1 MAKKVDSQI
10 ESFARIKVIGIGG
23 AGGSA
28 INRMIEAGVSNVE
41 FVAINTDAQALH
53 HSKANKKVHIGPQT
67 TRGLGAGGDP
77 KIGQDAAEE
86 SLDDIKKAIADSD
99 ILFITFGAGG
109 GTGSG
114 AAHVIAKA
122 AREMDILT
130 VAFVTKPFNFE
141 VERRSRNAE
150 YALSNLEK
158 YIDTL
163 VLIPNDNLLN
173 IIDSETSVQEAFKIA
188 DDVLRQGVQGISD
201 LITVHGL
208 INLDFADVKAIMQNA
223 GQALMG
229 IGRASGENRAEV
241 AARQAINS
249 PLLDITIDGAK
260 GVLFN
265 AIGGHDM
272 TMHEIDAAASVIIEA
287 ADQGVN
293 VIFGAT
299 LNPDLEGEIIIT
311 VVATGFSHSYLSQ
324 NAHSLAEPAASQ
336 PVGESSD
343 KKASSRPMPP
353 PAKISKLDDL
363 PSLPIKLAAG
373 EQDADAE
380 ASAIVAEEAEAETDI
395 LLEEIVKDVDMT
407 LEKAESEQ
415 DQEGDTSNI
424 IVDEDDN
431 TASIWDDVE
440 VGDEQKV
447 DLNKPAFL
455 RKLASRR
462 RERKERKS
470 KSKAKDKS
478 KTEGKGDST

>member
-28 INRMIEAGVSNVE
+28 VNRMIDAGVSNVE
-41 FVAINTDAQALH
+41 FIAINTDAQALH

-99 ILFITFGAGG
+99 ILFLTFGAGG

-114 AAHVIAKA
+114 AAHVIAKV

-158 YIDTL
+158 YVDTL

-229 IGRASGENRAEV
+229 IGRASGENRAEA

-265 AIGGHDM
+265 AIGGPDM

-287 ADQGVN
+287 ADQDVN

-299 LNPDLEGEIIIT
+299 LNPDLEGEIIVT

-324 NAHSLAEPAASQ
+324 ASRSLAES
-336 PVGESSD
+336 GESQTAAEEGD
-343 KKASSRPMPP
+343 KKAAARAKPA
-353 PAKISKLDDL
+353 AKISKLDDL
-363 PSLPIKLAAG
+363 PSLPTKSAAD
-373 EQDADAE
+373 EQLDSDDEETPPAD
-380 ASAIVAEEAEAETDI
+380 VEETEKDI
-395 LLEEIVKDVDMT
+395 SLEEIVKDVDMT
-407 LEKAESEQ
+407 LEKAES
-415 DQEGDTSNI
+415 DQEEESETTNI

-431 TASIWDDVE
+431 TASIWDDVDVE
-440 VGDEQKV
+440 DGQKV

-462 RERKERKS
+462 RERKERKNKS
-470 KSKAKDKS
+470 KSKAKDK
-478 KTEGKGDST
+478 GGDA

>member
-10 ESFARIKVIGIGG
+10 ESFARIKVAGIGG

-28 INRMIEAGVSNVE
+28 VNRMIEAGVENVE
-41 FVAINTDAQALH
+41 FIVINTDAQALY
-53 HSKANKKVHIGPQT
+53 HSRAHKKVHIGPQT

-86 SLDDIKKAIADSD
+86 SLEEIKAAITDTD

-114 AAHVIAKA
+114 AAHVVAKV

-141 VERRSRNAE
+141 VERRARNAE

-158 YIDTL
+158 YVDTL
-163 VLIPNDNLLN
+163 VLIPNNNLLS
-173 IIDSETSVQEAFKIA
+173 IIDSETPVQEAFKIA

-229 IGRASGENRAEV
+229 IGRASGENRAEI
-241 AARQAINS
+241 AAQQAINS

-265 AIGGHDM
+265 VIGGLDM
-272 TMHEIDAAASVIIEA
+272 TMHEIDAAAAVITEA
-287 ADQGVN
+287 ADQDVN

-299 LNPDLEGEIIIT
+299 LNPDLEGEIIVT
-311 VVATGFSHSYLSQ
+311 VVATGFSHSYISPSIS
-324 NAHSLAEPAASQ
+324 ALAGDVETPLVEDKEKKSSQ
-336 PVGESSD
+336 PIPSL
-343 KKASSRPMPP
+343 P
-353 PAKISKLDDL
+353 KISKTEDL
-363 PSLPIKLAAG
+363 PSLPTKSSVTG
-373 EQDADAE
+373 KKGKDVKSEDGESVEDEEQDQ
-380 ASAIVAEEAEAETDI
+380 DI
-395 LLEEIVKDVDMT
+395 SVDEIVKDVDTT
-407 LEKAESEQ
+407 LEKIESEREE
-415 DQEGDTSNI
+415 EGDSPNI
-424 IVDEDDN
+424 MDDDQSVV
-431 TASIWDDVE
+431 SIWDDVE
-440 VGDEQKV
+440 TEGEPKV
-447 DLNKPAFL
+447 DLNKPTFL
-455 RKLASRR
+455 RKLASKR
-462 RERKERKS
+462 RERKGRKN
-470 KSKAKDKS
+470 KDKA
-478 KTEGKGDST
+478 DDDNA